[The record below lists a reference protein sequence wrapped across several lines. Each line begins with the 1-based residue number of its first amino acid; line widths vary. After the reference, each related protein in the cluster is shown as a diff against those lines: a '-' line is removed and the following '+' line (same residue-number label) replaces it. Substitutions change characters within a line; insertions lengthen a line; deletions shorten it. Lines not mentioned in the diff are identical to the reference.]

1 MKVIKLVLSML
12 FLFYTAANAQPAGL
26 RVTLG
31 TIANGYSV
39 RMEVNGHSI
48 TDIQGGQSEMVQ
60 LFNVN
65 YPHEEKLPPDLQYVN
80 CLQEGR
86 NIIKIKYDLIDAS
99 KANLSLRF
107 YMNSVAYSVPI
118 FEFVQIEKKSGKIEA
133 DFEIFQNM
141 PAGYKTIT
149 LTAEKISPTNRSGR

>member
-1 MKVIKLVLSML
+1 MKIIKLVLSMVL
-12 FLFYTAANAQPAGL
+12 LFYMVAYAQPIDL

-39 RMEVNGHSI
+39 RMEVNGHYI
-48 TDIQGGQSEMVQ
+48 ADIQGGQSEMVQ
-60 LFNVN
+60 LFHVN

-80 CLQEGR
+80 CLREGR
-86 NIIKIKYDLIDAS
+86 NTINIKYDLIDAS

-107 YMNSVAYSVPI
+107 YMNSVAYSVSI
-118 FEFVQIEKKSGKIEA
+118 FEFVQQEKKSGEIEA
-133 DFEIFQNM
+133 EFEVFQKM

-149 LTAEKISPTNRSGR
+149 LTAKGINPTNRSSR